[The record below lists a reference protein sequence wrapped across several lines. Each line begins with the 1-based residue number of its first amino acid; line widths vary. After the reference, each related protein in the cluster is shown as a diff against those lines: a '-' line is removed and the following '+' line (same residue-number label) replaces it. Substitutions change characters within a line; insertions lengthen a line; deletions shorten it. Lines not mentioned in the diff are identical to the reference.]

1 MKSLLE
7 FKSIVEEEASDYSKF
22 DVLIRA
28 GLANK
33 AQMQRIHKILDKM
46 GEEKPTFNNAD
57 RMIIQNL
64 FNKMVDVITNN
75 KQIYQKTRQVVRENI
90 EEEIEEPIILQE
102 DKDPPLVLVIKR
114 KAIRMYP
121 DGTRIALYYN
131 ERLQKYF
138 SVPYQYGPGMD
149 APIQSEEVEQIDEL
163 SSNLLDRYKE
173 KAKKSSDSLASQG
186 KYKQANDR
194 TLNVMKATGK
204 QIEKTTANIRKHL
217 NKEEV
222 ELEEA
227 SNDPW
232 KDKHFG
238 PTKIIKQKYH
248 VKTDTKSYNVKA
260 DNEDHAH
267 KLVTNHAPGSKIVSI
282 EHKGRIMEETIDE
295 AVMDTLHKIVDNK
308 SAQSVKFASGHT
320 RKVDHFTASAITQVH
335 KALNDENKKK
345 FADMVHKSP
354 EHFMKASDFA
364 FKRAK

>member
-7 FKSIVEEEASDYSKF
+7 FKSIVEEEKSDYSKF
-22 DVLIRA
+22 DVLVRA

-64 FNKMVDVITNN
+64 FNKMVDLISNN
-75 KQIYQKTRQVVRENI
+75 KAINMQARRAVK
-90 EEEIEEPIILQE
+90 E
-102 DKDPPLVLVIKR
+102 DEDFIDVEQLDEQNPGPTPPYVLLLKR
-114 KAIRMYP
+114 KAIRLYP
-121 DGTRIALYYN
+121 DGTKIALYYN
-131 ERLQKYF
+131 KQINKFF
-138 SVPYQYGPGMD
+138 SVPYDTPTGT
-149 APIQSEEVEQIDEL
+149 AIQ
-163 SSNLLDRYKE
+163 
-173 KAKKSSDSLASQG
+173 A
-186 KYKQANDR
+186 
-194 TLNVMKATGK
+194 
-204 QIEKTTANIRKHL
+204 
-217 NKEEV
+217 EEV

-227 SNDPW
+227 HDPW
-232 KDKHFG
+232 KDKQFG

-295 AVMDTLHKIVDNK
+295 AVMDQLHKIVNDK
-308 SAQSVKFASGHT
+308 QAQSVKFASGHT
-320 RKVDHFTASAITQVH
+320 RKIDHFTASALTQVH
-335 KALNDENKKK
+335 KALNDDNKKK
-345 FADMVHKSP
+345 FADLVHKSP

-364 FKRAK
+364 FKHAK